1 MFIYSYIICLFRE
14 CVRKKKKHFNT
25 ILIGAAFTIIQILYL
40 LCYIFLCAERICLI
54 QTKERNEKAMMD
66 VLMFLTFFVCF
77 GLMKLLADW
86 CEKQVRVPKMEGQE
100 EEK

>member
-54 QTKERNEKAMMD
+54 QTKERNEKAID
-66 VLMFLTFFVCF
+66 GCSYVFNVFC
-77 GLMKLLADW
+77 LLWAY
-86 CEKQVRVPKMEGQE
+86 EASGRLV
-100 EEK
+100 